1 MIAASGLQSAATRI
15 AYIDAFATARGNAFT
30 ATADNPSAIFYNG
43 AGLTQI
49 EGTQIHGNLFT
60 VSLNYSSKSNRAKDY
75 LDDKWQAVPSLFVSH
90 HIANSPLTVGFG
102 VYSPFGLGAKWS
114 SGADIVLDPRVPYEA
129 DLVYSKYHV
138 VVAWKTTDEL
148 SLSSG
153 LSYDYTD
160 IQVKSNAL
168 EYEGNDNTL
177 GFSIAALWQPSPQH
191 SFGLNYQAK
200 TEVTYDG
207 TSTIVN
213 IGKYKSK
220 SDLTYPE
227 SIIFGYSFRPNQ
239 KWNIEFNVDWTNW
252 DRVDDLVIKGLPS
265 VLGAAPS
272 YELKWNSSFIWE
284 LGATHYLK
292 DGWIISAGYTFIENA
307 VPEKTLLPIVP
318 DSDRHAFSIGF
329 GRDHG
334 KMYWQ
339 VTCQYI
345 YGIDRKIGNNVY
357 ESVNGD
363 YELDSYGAAFSVGYQ
378 F

>member
-1 MIAASGLQSAATRI
+1 
-15 AYIDAFATARGNAFT
+15 
-30 ATADNPSAIFYNG
+30 
-43 AGLTQI
+43 
-49 EGTQIHGNLFT
+49 
-60 VSLNYSSKSNRAKDY
+60 
-75 LDDKWQAVPSLFVSH
+75 
-90 HIANSPLTVGFG
+90 VGFG

-138 VVAWKTTDEL
+138 VVAWKATDEL

-239 KWNIEFNVDWTNW
+239 KWNIELNVDWTNW
-252 DRVDDLVIKGLPS
+252 DRVDDLVIEGLPS

-292 DGWIISAGYTFIENA
+292 DGWIISAGYTFIENS

-363 YELDSYGAAFSVGYQ
+363 YELDSYGAAFSVGYR